1 MENNFSRLVI
11 RIVETFWTAPWVLH
25 PVLAFYSELIWNKSQ
40 RIRFDSNSAGGIIL
54 FKETHKIMATYAN
67 RIVMMQKAA
76 IQDGSIG
83 EGAGAAAAVAGGD
96 TSAATAK
103 AATAQGNA
111 LYENKLKGMSLVLQM
126 LTNVLNGG
134 YCNFGVMSFYKD
146 SSAKTCIKEVL
157 ALAMSVS
164 FDDIQAYPKGS
175 QHTCA
180 AARSPCR
187 MFDLSLVLIVR
198 EDRFWLDSVAPA
210 HRRSCACVVSHLCR
224 VVAVLSF

>member
-11 RIVETFWTAPWVLH
+11 QVVETFWTAPWVLH

-40 RIRFDSNSAGGIIL
+40 RIRFDSSSAGGIIL

-76 IQDGSIG
+76 LQDGSIG
-83 EGAGAAAAVAGGD
+83 EGSAAAAAVAGGD

-134 YCNFGVMSFYKD
+134 YCNFGVMQFYKD
-146 SSAKTCIKEVL
+146 QSAKICIKEVL
-157 ALAMSVS
+157 QLAMSVS
-164 FDDIQAYPKGS
+164 FDDIQSYPKG
-175 QHTCA
+175 QQRTTQ
-180 AARSPCR
+180 RT
-187 MFDLSLVLIVR
+187 LSSLPNV
-198 EDRFWLDSVAPA
+198 
-210 HRRSCACVVSHLCR
+210 
-224 VVAVLSF
+224 